1 MKTSHSIIF
10 VIVAALLMGVF
21 YFQTK
26 QKFEKQQTK
35 PDMAPFYHWAD
46 SLIKIEK
53 YKVDSLK
60 FAIKLKDME
69 IVETK
74 KYYEKKLRAVPNW
87 NHDSIMVFFANRSK
101 GKN

>member
-53 YKVDSLK
+53 YNFRFYITLY
-60 FAIKLKDME
+60 IYLN
-69 IVETK
+69 I
-74 KYYEKKLRAVPNW
+74 
-87 NHDSIMVFFANRSK
+87 
-101 GKN
+101 

>member
-1 MKTSHSIIF
+1 MNRKQTIIF
-10 VIVAALLMGVF
+10 LVFVAIGMGVF

-26 QKFEKQQTK
+26 QKFTRTETK
-35 PDMAPFYHWAD
+35 PNMKPFYHWAD
-46 SLIKIEK
+46 SLILIEK
-53 YKVDSLK
+53 RKVDSLN

-101 GKN
+101 NNN